1 MEMIRI
7 FEKGENFAVYRILNS
22 NNIKIYDCG
31 NYYTMQKNYDSTI
44 EDIEDHNLVK
54 FDLIEEERL
63 LINYMIDEILDINKE
78 Y

>member
-54 FDLIEEERL
+54 FELTDDERF
-63 LINYMIDEILDINKE
+63 LINRMFEVILHD
-78 Y
+78 

>member
-1 MEMIRI
+1 MDMVKI

-54 FDLIEEERL
+54 FELIDDERF
-63 LINYMIDEILDINKE
+63 LINRMIGEFLDD
-78 Y
+78 